1 MAKRKYQK
9 SKKKHG
15 VVKAPQKKIKK
26 SKSLK
31 PTFYPSFEKKEWINS
46 MVFIVLAFAI
56 YAASISFGYILD
68 DVVVINDNAF
78 TKEGFAGLADIFS
91 KESFAGYFG
100 EQRNLVQGARYRPL
114 SIATFAIEHQFFGQ
128 NPSISHFIN
137 ILFYGLTGIAMYY
150 LFYLLYQQK
159 SSHRFWNVAFIA
171 TLIYVAHPIHTEAVA
186 NIKGRDEIMAMGLA
200 LWGSIMVLKW
210 EQFKN
215 LKYAGYAFILFLLGL
230 LAKENTITFCAIV
243 PAMMYVFRKC
253 SISKSFKMALPV
265 ILASVI
271 YLIIRYAVIGYFL
284 NSESEITDLMNNP
297 FIEMSSSEKYATIS
311 FTLWKYLSLSIFPHP
326 LAHDYY
332 PYAIPI
338 LSWADLKSFLPA
350 MLYVGLGF
358 TALISVIR
366 RNKNLFGLWFFLVTL
381 SIVSNIV
388 VNVGT
393 FMNERFIFMASAG
406 ICLLMTVFLVRY
418 LSHLKFKYAHLLAI
432 SLAGVI
438 VIGYSAK
445 TIVRVPDWSDP
456 LKLNKSAVKVNP
468 GSARANSFMS
478 TALYNK
484 YKDAPQSDEKKQ
496 QMLLAAFYAK
506 QAIKVHPNYKN
517 ANLMRAGVAAEL
529 FKFDNDLDRLLEV
542 FKEVISRRPDL
553 TYVQQYMDYLN
564 DNWPS
569 GELTDFYYDVGYK
582 MLFQE
587 QRKIGPALLY
597 LNKGYEHQA
606 SSSKIIQALAEVY
619 QAAGNQAQ
627 ANKFFQLLQG
637 Q

>member
-9 SKKKHG
+9 SNKKQG
-15 VVKAPQKKIKK
+15 VAKAPQKKIKK
-26 SKSLK
+26 SNSSK
-31 PTFYPSFEKKEWINS
+31 PIFYPAFGKNEWINS

-68 DVVVINDNAF
+68 DVIVINDNEF
-78 TKEGFAGLADIFS
+78 TKRGFAGLADIFS

-128 NPSISHFIN
+128 NPGISHFIN

-150 LFYLLYQQK
+150 LFYMLYQQK

-171 TLIYVAHPIHTEAVA
+171 ALIYVAHPIHTEAVA

-210 EQFKN
+210 EQFNK
-215 LKYAGYAFILFLLGL
+215 LKYAGYAFTIFLLGL

-243 PAMMYVFRKC
+243 PAMVYVFRNS
-253 SISKSFKMALPV
+253 SITRSLKMAIPV
-265 ILASVI
+265 IFASVV
-271 YLIIRYAVIGYFL
+271 YLIIRYAVVGYFL
-284 NSESEITDLMNNP
+284 NSESEITDLMNNA
-297 FIEMSSSEKYATIS
+297 FVEMSASEKYATIS
-311 FTLWKYLSLSIFPHP
+311 FTLWKYLSLSVFPHP

-338 LSWADLKSFLPA
+338 LNWVDLKAFLPA
-350 MLYVGLGF
+350 MFYAGLGV
-358 TALISVIR
+358 TALIAVIR
-366 RNKNLFGLWFFLVTL
+366 RSKNLFGLWFYLVAL
-381 SIVSNIV
+381 SIVSNVV

-393 FMNERFIFMASAG
+393 LMNERFIYMASAG
-406 ICLLMTVFLVRY
+406 ICLLMAVFLVRY
-418 LSHLKFKYAHLLAI
+418 LSNLKFKYSNFLSI
-432 SLAGVI
+432 GLAGLI
-438 VIGYSAK
+438 VIGYSVK
-445 TIVRVPDWSDP
+445 TIMRVPDWSDP
-456 LKLNKSAVKVNP
+456 LTLNKSAVKVNP

-484 YKDAPQSDEKKQ
+484 YKDAPQTDEKKQ
-496 QMLLAAFYAK
+496 QMLFASFYAN
-506 QAIKVHPNYKN
+506 QAIKVHPFYKN
-517 ANLMRAGVAAEL
+517 ANLMKAGVAAEL
-529 FKFDNDLDRLLEV
+529 FKFDNDLDKLLEV
-542 FKEVISRRPDL
+542 FKEVIRRRPDL
-553 TYVQQYMDYLN
+553 SYVQQYMDYLN

-569 GELTDFYYDVGYK
+569 GELTNFYYDVGYK
-582 MLFQE
+582 MLYQE
-587 QRKIGPALLY
+587 QRKLGPALLY

-619 QAAGNQAQ
+619 EAAGNQAE
-627 ANKFFQLLQG
+627 ANKYFQILQG

>member
-9 SKKKHG
+9 SKRKQG
-15 VVKAPQKKIKK
+15 VTTTPQKKIKK
-26 SKSLK
+26 SKASK
-31 PTFYPSFEKKEWINS
+31 PTFYPTFGKSEWINS

-68 DVVVINDNAF
+68 DVIVINDNSF
-78 TKEGFAGLADIFS
+78 TTRGFAGLADIFS

-128 NPSISHFIN
+128 NPGISHFIN
-137 ILFYGLTGIAMYY
+137 ILMYGLTGIALYF
-150 LFYLLYQQK
+150 LFHVLYQKK

-171 TLIYVAHPIHTEAVA
+171 ALIYVAHPIHTEAVA

-200 LWGSIMVLKW
+200 LWGSIMTLKW
-210 EQFKN
+210 EQFSK
-215 LKYAGYAFILFLLGL
+215 LKYAGYAFIIFLLGL

-243 PAMMYVFRKC
+243 PAMVYVFRKS
-253 SISKSFKMALPV
+253 SITKSLKMALPV
-265 ILASVI
+265 IAASIV
-271 YLIIRYAVIGYFL
+271 YLIIRYAVVGYFL
-284 NSESEITDLMNNP
+284 NSESEITDLMNNA
-297 FIEMSSSEKYATIS
+297 FVEMSGSEKYATIS

-338 LSWADLKSFLPA
+338 LNWANLKAFLPA
-350 MLYVGLGF
+350 LLYTGLGV
-358 TALISVIR
+358 TALVAVFR
-366 RNKNLFGLWFFLVTL
+366 RSKNLFGLWFYLVTL
-381 SIVSNIV
+381 SIVSNVV

-393 FMNERFIFMASAG
+393 LMNERFIFMASAG
-406 ICLLMTVFLVRY
+406 ICLLMAVFLVRY
-418 LSHLKFKYAHLLAI
+418 LSNQKFKYSNILAY
-432 SLAGVI
+432 SLAALI
-438 VIGYSAK
+438 VIGYSVK
-445 TIVRVPDWSDP
+445 TIMRVPDWSDP
-456 LKLNKSAVKVNP
+456 LTLNKSAVKVNP

-484 YKDAPQSDEKKQ
+484 YKDAPLSDEKKQ
-496 QMLLAAFYAK
+496 QMLLASFYAK

-529 FKFDNDLDRLLEV
+529 FKFDNDLNKLLEV

-553 TYVQQYMDYLN
+553 SYVQQYMDYLN

-569 GELTDFYYDVGYK
+569 GELTNFYYDVGYN
-582 MLFQE
+582 MLFKE
-587 QRKIGPALLY
+587 QRKLGPALLY

-606 SSSKIIQALAEVY
+606 SSSKIIQALAEAYEAV
-619 QAAGNQAQ
+619 GNQAE
-627 ANKFFQLLQG
+627 ANKYFQLLQDN
-637 Q
+637 